1 MKLRTVFIVTV
12 LLFGVVLI
20 AISALAIIT
29 NQMVAANS
37 VQGNLA
43 VRIAQGASEL
53 SYLANDYVI
62 YQENQQLERWQT
74 RFASFSSDVN
84 GLKGD
89 AVEQQ
94 LLVRNIQANTQRL
107 EQIFNSVVSIIG
119 VSARDQGIPLDQSL
133 LRVSW
138 SRIAVQSQAL
148 VSDASRL
155 SQLSDNEAHA
165 LQQRSLTVTVILI
178 IVLFSFFIL
187 NFMITQRRALRGLA
201 KLQAGAAVVG
211 SGNLDFKIEEKG
223 TDEIADLSHA
233 FNRMATDL
241 KAVTAS
247 KTDLEREILRRS
259 EVEEELRISNEN
271 LQEQTQ
277 KLEEEIDERKRAE
290 QALRESEE
298 RLRSLTDNIPSVL
311 MRYNRDLRVVDIN
324 KISEAITGIPV
335 DRFIGKTNREV
346 GMPENLVQIWEK
358 ALREVFQ
365 TGERRA
371 IEFDFPSGGGVK
383 TFFLTLAP
391 EYSADGQVA
400 HVLGV
405 SSDVTERKKA
415 EDDLKRYSIELEAAN
430 RELESFSYSVSHDL
444 RAPLRSIDGFSG
456 ALLEDYG
463 EKLDSGARNYL
474 ERIRKA
480 TQLMSQLI
488 DGMLEMSR
496 ISRAEMNLEGVDLS
510 AIASSIAEE
519 MKLSHPGRKA
529 EFNITPEIIVN
540 GDKVLLQALLSNL
553 LENAWKFTA
562 RGQQTLIEFGRT
574 WKDDRPVYYV
584 RDNGT
589 GFDMKYA
596 DKLFKPFSRLHT
608 QNEYPGTGIGLAN
621 VQRIVH
627 RHGGII
633 WAESQEGKGTS
644 FYFTLGN

>member
-259 EVEEELRISNEN
+259 EVEEELWISNES

-277 KLEEEIDERKRAE
+277 KLEEEIDERK
-290 QALRESEE
+290 
-298 RLRSLTDNIPSVL
+298 SVQ
-311 MRYNRDLRVVDIN
+311 
-324 KISEAITGIPV
+324 S
-335 DRFIGKTNREV
+335 
-346 GMPENLVQIWEK
+346 
-358 ALREVFQ
+358 
-365 TGERRA
+365 
-371 IEFDFPSGGGVK
+371 
-383 TFFLTLAP
+383 
-391 EYSADGQVA
+391 
-400 HVLGV
+400 
-405 SSDVTERKKA
+405 
-415 EDDLKRYSIELEAAN
+415 ELEAAN

-463 EKLDSGARNYL
+463 EKLDPGARNYL

-633 WAESQEGKGTS
+633 WAESLEGKGTS